1 MKSVRTHSEFRPET
15 SQALADMKHKLLSWA
30 GLAAIF
36 ILLLSAA
43 VAVNQ
48 LYSLSLLM
56 GAIHPAAGYAFLGA
70 WALFLLIVIFRGYR
84 LWAAPKIPQL
94 PESEGGKH
102 FNAYVSYRSKAMRA
116 HPSHPDG
123 SKKERDL
130 RWLRTDMKFLEV
142 DALNTTKQM
151 AIKNFFIGA
160 FAQNTSYG
168 TTTSLMNNLKLVWS
182 IYAMHHQEHSVKEF
196 LVLLRSVYACLPL
209 SDFNKEEL
217 PAHIKPII
225 QCSFSN
231 TLSSLLPGGNL
242 LTPFFLNLFLAGAT
256 NTYLTCLAGII
267 TSRHCQM
274 LSREDK
280 QGIVQ
285 QSMFEA
291 SFMLK
296 EIVKECN
303 PILSVTIS
311 NAVKK
316 AGIESLD
323 TVPIPST
330 GSSVAQD
337 IVSHL
342 ASSIKHIIR
351 ESGKE

>member
-1 MKSVRTHSEFRPET
+1 MR
-15 SQALADMKHKLLSWA
+15 QKLISWA
-30 GLAAIF
+30 KLA
-36 ILLLSAA
+36 ILFFALTAFA
-43 VAVNQ
+43 VAANQ
-48 LYSLSLLM
+48 LYGLSLLI
-56 GAIHPAAGYAFLGA
+56 GALHPLAGHAFLAA
-70 WALFLLIVIFRGYR
+70 WALFFLIIAARALQ
-84 LWAAPKIPQL
+84 LWRAPKTPPL
-94 PESEGGKH
+94 PEIEGDRRYET
-102 FNAYVSYRSKAMRA
+102 YVAHLAKAMPA

-123 SKKERDL
+123 GRKTRDL
-130 RWLRTDMKFLEV
+130 RWLKTNMKFLEV
-142 DALNTTKQM
+142 DALNATKQL

-168 TTTSLMNNLKLVWS
+168 TTTSLVNNVKLIWR
-182 IYAMHHQEHSVKEF
+182 IYAMHHRNHSVSEF
-196 LVLLRSVYACLPL
+196 LRLFRSVYACLPL
-209 SDFNKEEL
+209 SDFSRDDL

-267 TSRHCQM
+267 TARHCQM
-274 LSREDK
+274 LSQEDR
-280 QGIVQ
+280 QGLVQ

-291 SFMLK
+291 SFMLR

-323 TVPIPST
+323 TVPNPSP

-342 ASSIKHIIR
+342 ATSLKHIIM

>member
-1 MKSVRTHSEFRPET
+1 MK
-15 SQALADMKHKLLSWA
+15 KKLLFWA
-30 GLAAIF
+30 GFAAIF
-36 ILLLSAA
+36 LLLLAA
-43 VAVNQ
+43 SIAANQ
-48 LYSLSLLM
+48 LYSLSLLI
-56 GAIHPAAGYAFLGA
+56 GAIHPVAGYAFLA
-70 WALFLLIVIFRGYR
+70 LWAAFFLAVLVSGYR
-84 LWAAPKIPQL
+84 LWAAPKVPPL
-94 PESEGGKH
+94 ADREGGKN
-102 FNAYVSYRSKAMRA
+102 FDAYIAYRSKAMPA
-116 HPSHPDG
+116 HPSHPDAG
-123 SKKERDL
+123 RKSGDL
-130 RWLRTDMKFLEV
+130 RWVRTNMKFLEV
-142 DALNTTKQM
+142 DALNATKKI
-151 AIKNFFIGA
+151 ATKNFFIGA

-168 TTTSLMNNLKLVWS
+168 TTTSLMNNFKLVWS
-182 IYAMHHQEHSVKEF
+182 IYAMHHSNHSLKEF
-196 LVLLRSVYACLPL
+196 ILLLRSVYGCLPL

-217 PAHIKPII
+217 PTHIKPII

-274 LSREDK
+274 LSVEDR

-316 AGIESLD
+316 AGIESLN
-323 TVPIPST
+323 TVPLPSP

-342 ASSIKHIIR
+342 ANSLKNIIK
-351 ESGKE
+351 ETGQE

>member
-1 MKSVRTHSEFRPET
+1 MKKQLFSWLRLMASFIF
-15 SQALADMKHKLLSWA
+15 LLV
-30 GLAAIF
+30 AAI
-36 ILLLSAA
+36 
-43 VAVNQ
+43 AVNQ
-48 LYSLSLLM
+48 LYALSLLI
-56 GAIHPAAGYAFLGA
+56 GALIPFGGYVFI
-70 WALFLLIVIFRGYR
+70 ALWMIFFIVVAKTGYR
-84 LWAAPKIPQL
+84 LWAAPKAPQL
-94 PESEGGKH
+94 PDRIGGNH
-102 FNAYVSYRSKAMRA
+102 FDAWIAWLGNSLAVHHAN
-116 HPSHPDG
+116 PGDN
-123 SKKERDL
+123 KKTHDL
-130 RWLRTDMKFLEV
+130 RWIRTTLKLHEV
-142 DALNTTKQM
+142 DALNATKTM
-151 AIKNFFIGA
+151 ATKNFFIGA

-168 TTTSLMNNLKLVWS
+168 TTTSLINNLKLVWS
-182 IYAMHHQEHSVKEF
+182 VYARFHRKHSVKEF
-196 LVLLRSVYACLPL
+196 IMLLRSVYDCLPL

-267 TSRHCQM
+267 ASKHCQR
-274 LSREDK
+274 LSLED
-280 QGIVQ
+280 QQEIIQ

-291 SFMLK
+291 AFMLR
-296 EIVKECN
+296 EIVRECN

-316 AGIESLD
+316 AGLESLD
-323 TVPIPST
+323 TVTAPTP

-342 ASSIKHIIR
+342 ASSLRNIIMD
-351 ESGKE
+351 SGNE

>member
-1 MKSVRTHSEFRPET
+1 MLSLLPIIFSARNKLPPGMKRHLVSWLRLSASFV
-15 SQALADMKHKLLSWA
+15 LLL
-30 GLAAIF
+30 LAAI
-36 ILLLSAA
+36 
-43 VAVNQ
+43 AVNQ
-48 LYSLSLLM
+48 LYSLSMLLNRLM
-56 GAIHPAAGYAFLGA
+56 PFTGYVFLA
-70 WALFLLIVIFRGYR
+70 LWALFFIVMIVASYR
-84 LWAAPKIPQL
+84 LWKAPKIPPL
-94 PESEGGKH
+94 ADREGGQHFDAYIAYLSEALKVHTTLPNDSRKH
-102 FNAYVSYRSKAMRA
+102 
-116 HPSHPDG
+116 G
-123 SKKERDL
+123 DL
-130 RWLRTDMKFLEV
+130 RWVKTNLKLHEV
-142 DALNTTKQM
+142 DALNHTKEV
-151 AIKNFFIGA
+151 ATKNFFIGA

-168 TTTSLMNNLKLVWS
+168 TTTSLINNIKLVWH
-182 IYAMHHQEHSVKEF
+182 IYSSYYRHHSAREF
-196 LVLLRSVYACLPL
+196 LRLLRSVYECLPL
-209 SDFNKEEL
+209 SDFNKDEL
-217 PAHIKPII
+217 PTHIKPII

-267 TSRHCQM
+267 TSKHCQM
-274 LSREDK
+274 LSLEDK
-280 QGIVQ
+280 QEIVQ

-316 AGIESLD
+316 AGLESLD
-323 TVPIPST
+323 TVSAPST

-351 ESGKE
+351 ESGQE

>member
-1 MKSVRTHSEFRPET
+1 MKS
-15 SQALADMKHKLLSWA
+15 KLFSWLRLSA
-30 GLAAIF
+30 SFIILLLAAI
-36 ILLLSAA
+36 
-43 VAVNQ
+43 AVNQ
-48 LYSLSLLM
+48 LYSLGMLINSVV
-56 GAIHPAAGYAFLGA
+56 PFSGYGFL
-70 WALFLLIVIFRGYR
+70 ALWGLFFIVTVMKGYQ
-84 LWAAPKIPQL
+84 LWAAPKVPL
-94 PESEGGKH
+94 LADRVGGNN
-102 FNAYVSYRSKAMRA
+102 FDAYIAYLGKSLAVHRN
-116 HPSHPDG
+116 HPDG
-123 SKKERDL
+123 SKKARDL
-130 RWLRTDMKFLEV
+130 RWVKANLKLHEV
-142 DALNTTKQM
+142 DALNATK
-151 AIKNFFIGA
+151 AIATKNFFIGA

-168 TTTSLMNNLKLVWS
+168 TTTSLMNNIKLVWS
-182 IYAMHHQEHSVKEF
+182 IYTKYHREHSFGEF
-196 LVLLRSVYACLPL
+196 LRLLRSVYECLPL

-267 TSRHCQM
+267 TSKHCQA
-274 LSREDK
+274 LSLEDK
-280 QGIVQ
+280 EEIVQ

-291 SFMLK
+291 AFMLR

-316 AGIESLD
+316 AGLESLD
-323 TVPIPST
+323 TVTAPTS

-342 ASSIKHIIR
+342 ASSLRNIIM
-351 ESGKE
+351 ESGRE

>member
-1 MKSVRTHSEFRPET
+1 MKR
-15 SQALADMKHKLLSWA
+15 KLFSWLRLSA
-30 GLAAIF
+30 SFI
-36 ILLLSAA
+36 ILLLAA

-48 LYSLSLLM
+48 LYSLSILLNSL
-56 GAIHPAAGYAFLGA
+56 IPFSGYVFFAF
-70 WALFLLIVIFRGYR
+70 WVIFFIITVLTGYR
-84 LWAAPKIPQL
+84 LWAAPTVPPL
-94 PESEGGKH
+94 ADRVGGKN
-102 FNAYVSYRSKAMRA
+102 FEAYIAYMGNSLAVHRA
-116 HPSHPDG
+116 HPDSG
-123 SKKERDL
+123 KKEHDL
-130 RWLRTDMKFLEV
+130 RWVKANLKLHEV
-142 DALNTTKQM
+142 DSLNATKTM
-151 AIKNFFIGA
+151 ATKNFFIGA

-168 TTTSLMNNLKLVWS
+168 TTTSLINNLKLVWN
-182 IYAMHHQEHSVKEF
+182 IYSRYHREYSVREF
-196 LVLLRSVYACLPL
+196 LLLLRSVYDCLPL

-267 TSRHCQM
+267 TSRHCQV
-274 LSREDK
+274 LSLEDK
-280 QGIVQ
+280 QEIIQ

-291 SFMLK
+291 AFMLR

-303 PILSVTIS
+303 PILSITIS

-323 TVPIPST
+323 TVSAPSS

-342 ASSIKHIIR
+342 ASSIKHIIM

>member
-1 MKSVRTHSEFRPET
+1 MKK
-15 SQALADMKHKLLSWA
+15 QLLSWLRLSA
-30 GLAAIF
+30 SFI
-36 ILLLSAA
+36 ILLMSAI
-43 VAVNQ
+43 AVNQ
-48 LYSLSLLM
+48 LYSLSMLLERLV
-56 GAIHPAAGYAFLGA
+56 PFSGYVFLGF
-70 WALFLLIVIFRGYR
+70 WALFFIITAVAGFR
-84 LWAAPKIPQL
+84 LWSAPKAPPL
-94 PESEGGKH
+94 ADRVGGSN
-102 FNAYVSYRSKAMRA
+102 FEPYIAWLGRSLAVHRA
-116 HPSHPDG
+116 HPDG
-123 SKKERDL
+123 SQQKHDL
-130 RWLRTDMKFLEV
+130 RWIKANLKLHEV
-142 DALNTTKQM
+142 DALNTTKTV
-151 AIKNFFIGA
+151 ATKNFFIGA

-168 TTTSLMNNLKLVWS
+168 TTTSLINNIKLVWN
-182 IYAMHHQEHSVKEF
+182 IYTSYHHKHSLREF
-196 LVLLRSVYACLPL
+196 LMLLRSVYECLPL
-209 SDFNKEEL
+209 SDFNKDEL

-267 TSRHCQM
+267 ASKHCQV
-274 LSREDK
+274 LSLEDR
-280 QGIVQ
+280 QEIVQ

-291 SFMLK
+291 AFMLR

-323 TVPIPST
+323 TVTAPTP

-342 ASSIKHIIR
+342 ASSIKHIIM